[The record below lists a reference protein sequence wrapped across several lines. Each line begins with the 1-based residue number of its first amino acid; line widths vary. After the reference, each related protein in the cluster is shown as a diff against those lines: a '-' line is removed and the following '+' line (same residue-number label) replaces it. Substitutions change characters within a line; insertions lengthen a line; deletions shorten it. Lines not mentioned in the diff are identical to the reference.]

1 VLYYDGCENCTKQRR
16 KILPNVLGIAPARAH
31 ALLLQRQS
39 HFAPQNKG
47 EKSSAP
53 AKAVAFCSAKQGGF
67 MKITTKQITTTAV
80 LLAICIVSQFF
91 KNTSVYITGPI
102 INACLIIAALG
113 AGMACG
119 IILSVITPVTSFLIT
134 GSPIM
139 SAIPA
144 IIPCVMIGN
153 IILVVAV
160 SLIAKKIKG
169 NAGLIAGMAAGSIV
183 KALFM
188 GVVIALVLIPSLL
201 PEAMVP
207 KMAVFQT
214 TFSVTQLI
222 TAVIGSVL
230 AFIIWIP
237 LKKVIAEQ
245 N

>member
-1 VLYYDGCENCTKQRR
+1 
-16 KILPNVLGIAPARAH
+16 
-31 ALLLQRQS
+31 
-39 HFAPQNKG
+39 
-47 EKSSAP
+47 
-53 AKAVAFCSAKQGGF
+53 

-80 LLAICIVSQFF
+80 LLAICIVRQFF

-201 PEAMVP
+201 PEAM
-207 KMAVFQT
+207 FQT
-214 TFSVTQLI
+214 KYSVTQLI

>member
-1 VLYYDGCENCTKQRR
+1 
-16 KILPNVLGIAPARAH
+16 
-31 ALLLQRQS
+31 
-39 HFAPQNKG
+39 
-47 EKSSAP
+47 
-53 AKAVAFCSAKQGGF
+53 

-144 IIPCVMIGN
+144 
-153 IILVVAV
+153 
-160 SLIAKKIKG
+160 
-169 NAGLIAGMAAGSIV
+169 
-183 KALFM
+183 M
-188 GVVIALVLIPSLL
+188 GFVIALVLIPSLL

>member
-1 VLYYDGCENCTKQRR
+1 
-16 KILPNVLGIAPARAH
+16 
-31 ALLLQRQS
+31 
-39 HFAPQNKG
+39 
-47 EKSSAP
+47 
-53 AKAVAFCSAKQGGF
+53 

-160 SLIAKKIKG
+160 SLIAKKNQRQCRSDRRYGSRQHCKG
-169 NAGLIAGMAAGSIV
+169 IIYGSRDCT
-183 KALFM
+183 
-188 GVVIALVLIPSLL
+188 GSDS
-201 PEAMVP
+201 VP
-207 KMAVFQT
+207 ASGSNGSKD
-214 TFSVTQLI
+214 
-222 TAVIGSVL
+222 GSVPDNIFRDTAYHSSNRKCAGIYYL
-230 AFIIWIP
+230 DSF
-237 LKKVIAEQ
+237 KKGKLQSRTSTFQRQKLRDDFMTAS
-245 N
+245 